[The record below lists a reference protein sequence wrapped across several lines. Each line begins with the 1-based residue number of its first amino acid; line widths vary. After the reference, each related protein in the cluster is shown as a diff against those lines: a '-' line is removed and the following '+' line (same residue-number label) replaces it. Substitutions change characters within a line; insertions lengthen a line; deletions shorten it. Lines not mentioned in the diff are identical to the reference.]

1 MARRFEPQ
9 PALGRAIRH
18 LRLARDLTQRQL
30 ARQADVHPTWLSHLE
45 AGRVNP
51 SWGTVRRI
59 AVALN
64 LRVSELAAEAEH
76 PRFTGPP

>member
-9 PALGRAIRH
+9 PDLGRAIRH
-18 LRLARDLTQRQL
+18 LRTERKLTQRAL
-30 ARQADVHPTWLSHLE
+30 AEQADIHATWLSHLE

-59 AVALN
+59 AVALDVR
-64 LRVSELAAEAEH
+64 LSELAAEAE
-76 PRFTGPP
+76 RFPPT

>member
-9 PALGRAIRH
+9 PELGLAIRE
-18 LRLARDLTQRQL
+18 LRLARHLSQRQL
-30 ARQADVHPTWLSHLE
+30 TEQADVHSTWLSHLE

-59 AVALN
+59 AAALDV
-64 LRVSELAAEAEH
+64 RVSDLAAAAERH
-76 PRFTGPP
+76 EPD